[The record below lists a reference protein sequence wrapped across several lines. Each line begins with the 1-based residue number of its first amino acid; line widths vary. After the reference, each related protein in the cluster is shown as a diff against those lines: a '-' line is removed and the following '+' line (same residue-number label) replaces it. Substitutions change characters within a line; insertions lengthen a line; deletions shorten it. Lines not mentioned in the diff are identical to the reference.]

1 MIQAD
6 LPELEVLSRRLG
18 TCSNDV
24 HDLKPAMDLDLV
36 AQADGRD
43 VALTVEAD
51 ERATVGDLRR
61 ALAELVG
68 RAGAPIA
75 VRTGPAGTPPASLR
89 DETPLT
95 DAGLTTGSTIAVGE
109 DAGDEA
115 QSATVRAHGA
125 GRDAG
130 LEAAV
135 VGGLHAGIVRPLT
148 PGDTVAVG

>member
-1 MIQAD
+1 
-6 LPELEVLSRRLG
+6 
-18 TCSNDV
+18 
-24 HDLKPAMDLDLV
+24 MDLDLV
-36 AQADGRD
+36 AKADGRA

-75 VRTGPAGTPPASLR
+75 VHAESAGARPTSLG
-89 DETPLT
+89 DETPLS
-95 DAGLTTGSTIAVGE
+95 DAGLTTGATIAVG
-109 DAGDEA
+109 DDDDDGDDDDGA
-115 QSATVRAHGA
+115 RNATVRVQGV

-135 VGGLHAGIVRPLT
+135 VGGLHAGIVRPLS
-148 PGDTVAVG
+148 PGDTVAVGRAARGGLLLPDPE